1 MKRVPAR
8 ASRQEQQQ
16 QQQQPQ
22 QSSPLRGALAWLLV
36 LAALFGQGLGAVH
49 SISHGAPGA
58 VGKRHAHAAPPQ
70 AQAQTQSQAQAQA
83 QAQAQSLACEHG
95 QGPGLQALF
104 GHAPDEPGCRL
115 FDPLLQAGPLLPA
128 PQVLAVPARTPTP
141 PPPSIGVW
149 LAAPAAAYLARGPP
163 RG

>member
-8 ASRQEQQQ
+8 ATQQQ
-16 QQQQPQ
+16 QRT
-22 QSSPLRGALAWLLV
+22 PLRSALAWLLM
-36 LAALFGQGLGAVH
+36 LAVLFGQGLGAVH

-58 VGKRHAHAAPPQ
+58 VGERHAHAAPPQ
-70 AQAQTQSQAQAQA
+70 AQTQTQTQTQSQSQS
-83 QAQAQSLACEHG
+83 QSLACEHG